1 MCPSEAAEGLRDGL
15 VCKREV
21 SGRTW
26 NLQEKTLQNDLF
38 IRHLI
43 FFILLPQTC
52 VSPRRMG
59 MLLAVVAVIV
69 VMVEFG
75 ISGPVRSVLCCSR
88 EKTRARGPDNTKNQ
102 VSVMQVTPGTLREIV
117 VPLNV

>member
-26 NLQEKTLQNDLF
+26 NLQEKTLQSDLF
-38 IRHLI
+38 ICHLI
-43 FFILLPQTC
+43 FILLPQTC
-52 VSPRRMG
+52 VSPRHMG
-59 MLLAVVAVIV
+59 MLLALVAVIV

-88 EKTRARGPDNTKNQ
+88 EKTRSRGPDNTKNQ